1 MSPTF
6 PYILLE
12 LAITR
17 NELPSEMTKVRHAN
31 SSDVDRI
38 YDLILAIADHDGQS
52 KYVKTNP
59 SELLASGFGDSPNY
73 GILLAEH
80 NGSIVGFASF
90 TINYSI
96 WLGQKYMNID
106 DVYVD
111 SNSRGLGIG
120 EKLMQESKSHCD
132 RIGISRIR
140 WEVQTDNHNAIRFY
154 ERLGAQMIEK
164 GVFTWDV
171 SR

>member
-1 MSPTF
+1 
-6 PYILLE
+6 
-12 LAITR
+12 
-17 NELPSEMTKVRHAN
+17 MTTVRQAN
-31 SSDVDRI
+31 SSDVNRI
-38 YDLILAIADHDGQS
+38 YDLILAIAGHHDQS
-52 KYVKTNP
+52 RYVKTNP
-59 SELLASGFGDSPNY
+59 GELLESGFGANPDF
-73 GILLAEH
+73 GFLLAEH
-80 NGSIVGFASF
+80 DGSIVGYASF

-96 WLGQKYMNID
+96 WLGQKYLNID

-111 SNSRGLGIG
+111 STSRVLCIG